1 MRFLLIDEFDDS
13 VPITTTFR
21 VQNNGIK
28 LGYLR
33 AHCYKRGVV
42 TGSFT
47 VTISQNAVDLASQT
61 ITSTDINAAVNATF
75 GHGFF
80 TWIFDNPIQ
89 LGVDPELDEQEY
101 EITFTSNSYVG
112 DANNV
117 FAVCK
122 DFDRDLVEDYGDNFQ
137 ESPNS
142 QRAATAPYGIEL
154 YTWDNE

>member
-1 MRFLLIDEFDDS
+1 MSYLLTDEFDDS

-21 VQNNGIK
+21 IQNKGVK

-33 AHCYKRGVV
+33 AHCYKRGTI

-61 ITSTDINAAVNATF
+61 ITASEINTAVNASF

-80 TWIFDNPIQ
+80 TWIFDNPIK
-89 LGVDPELDEQEY
+89 LGVDPELDETEY

-112 DANNV
+112 DVNNL

-122 DFDRDLVEDYGDNFQ
+122 DFDRDLVPFYGVNFQ
-137 ESPNS
+137 DSPNE
-142 QRAATAPYGIEL
+142 QRAASAPYGIEL
-154 YTWDNE
+154 YTWDF